1 MKETKTWRRLFI
13 GLLGLQAVIEFALG
27 IALLFFF
34 PATVESGFGV
44 AYTSDL
50 DVLGIALGLYLLRLT
65 ALLVLSI
72 FWTVKGNYSGITI
85 GVIAGIFLFF
95 FGMVT
100 FLQLGTTDGLYA
112 DSMRGLL
119 TIALAYM
126 ANKELKNQKQ
136 HA

>member
-1 MKETKTWRRLFI
+1 
-13 GLLGLQAVIEFALG
+13 LLL
-27 IALLFFF
+27 
-34 PATVESGFGV
+34 
-44 AYTSDL
+44 
-50 DVLGIALGLYLLRLT
+50 LT